1 MRKRT
6 MSSSSAGLGW
16 AANRSRS
23 QEEAADPSLK
33 VNEDWQMY
41 RWKEEEEEEEALE
54 GIYGMRG
61 KRKGYL

>member
-23 QEEAADPSLK
+23 QKEAADPSLK

-41 RWKEEEEEEEALE
+41 RWKGEEEEAVALE
-54 GIYGMRG
+54 GI
-61 KRKGYL
+61 